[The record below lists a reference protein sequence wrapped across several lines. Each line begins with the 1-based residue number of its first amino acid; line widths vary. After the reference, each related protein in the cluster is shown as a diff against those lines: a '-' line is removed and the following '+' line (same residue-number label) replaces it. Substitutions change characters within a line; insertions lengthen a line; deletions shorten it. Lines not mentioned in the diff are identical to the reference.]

1 MAEASPMKKVVN
13 EKELK
18 EKYGKVFK
26 LDIPTDKGEKTL
38 YLRKIDRLTYKAA
51 MTMMEKDELDASAMI
66 LRALTVEGD
75 AEEIIAEFDDL
86 RVASALLID
95 VIGTKT
101 GNVAVL

>member
-1 MAEASPMKKVVN
+1 MAKVN

-26 LDIPTDKGEKTL
+26 LDIPTDNGEKVL

-51 MTMMEKDELDASAMI
+51 MSMMEKDELEASAMI
-66 LRALTVEGD
+66 LRALTVHGD
-75 AEEIIAEFDDL
+75 AEEIINEFDDL
-86 RVASALLID
+86 RVAGSLLVE
-95 VIGTKT
+95 VIGTRT